1 MLNKERLLVIGLGNL
16 LMGDDG
22 AGIHIINELRKQNLP
37 EEVDII
43 DGGTGGVELID
54 ILASSRTVIVID
66 AIITNGNSITG
77 IRLFSPDAFIFN
89 KEENGY
95 SLHDVELTS
104 VLSLMRALDLE
115 IPEIKIVG
123 IPAVDISPR
132 IGLSEECSRVI
143 PEAVELIVEL
153 LQKRGL
159 AGRGANHDCL

>member
-1 MLNKERLLVIGLGNL
+1 LLNRDKLPVIGLGNL

-22 AGIHIINELRKQNLP
+22 AGIYVINELRKQNLP

-54 ILASSRTVIVID
+54 ILASSRTTIVID
-66 AIITNGNSITG
+66 AIMTHGNSITG
-77 IRLFSPDAFIFN
+77 IRLFSPDAFIFD
-89 KEENGY
+89 KEDNGY

-104 VLSLMRALDLE
+104 VLRLMRALDLE

-132 IGLSEECSRVI
+132 IGLSEECSRLI
-143 PEAVELIVEL
+143 PEAVELIVEV
-153 LQKRGL
+153 LQKKG
-159 AGRGANHDCL
+159 G

>member
-1 MLNKERLLVIGLGNL
+1 MNKDKLLVIGLGNL

-22 AGIHIINELRKQNLP
+22 AGIHVINELRKQNMP

-43 DGGTGGVELID
+43 EGGTGGVELID

-66 AIITNGNSITG
+66 AITTHGNNITG
-77 IRLFSPDAFIFN
+77 VRLFSPDAFIFD
-89 KEENGY
+89 KEDNGY

-104 VLSLMRALDLE
+104 VLRLMRALDLE

-143 PEAVELIVEL
+143 PEAVELIVKM
-153 LQKRGL
+153 LQKKGTCRKG
-159 AGRGANHDCL
+159 G

>member
-1 MLNKERLLVIGLGNL
+1 MNKDKLLVIGLGNL

-22 AGIHIINELRKQNLP
+22 AGIHVINELRKQNLP

-66 AIITNGNSITG
+66 AITTHGNNITG
-77 IRLFSPDAFIFN
+77 VRLFSPDAFIFD
-89 KEENGY
+89 KEDNGY

-104 VLSLMRALDLE
+104 VLSLMKALDLE

-123 IPAVDISPR
+123 IPAVDIRPR
-132 IGLSEECSRVI
+132 IGLSEECSRWI
-143 PEAVELIVEL
+143 PEAVELIVKM
-153 LQKRGL
+153 LQKKGTCRKG
-159 AGRGANHDCL
+159 G

>member
-1 MLNKERLLVIGLGNL
+1 MLNKDKLLVIGLGNL

-22 AGIHIINELRKQNLP
+22 AGIYVINELRKQNLP

-43 DGGTGGVELID
+43 DGGTVGVELID

-89 KEENGY
+89 KEDNGY

-143 PEAVELIVEL
+143 PEAVELIVKM
-153 LQKRGL
+153 LQEKGTCRKG
-159 AGRGANHDCL
+159 G

>member
-1 MLNKERLLVIGLGNL
+1 LLNRDKLPVIGLGNL

-22 AGIHIINELRKQNLP
+22 AGIYVINELRKQNLP

-66 AIITNGNSITG
+66 AIMTHGNSITG
-77 IRLFSPDAFIFN
+77 IRLFSPDAFIF
-89 KEENGY
+89 KEDNGY

-123 IPAVDISPR
+123 IPAADIRPR
-132 IGLSEECSRVI
+132 IGLSEECSRWI
-143 PEAVELIVEL
+143 PEAVELIVKM
-153 LQKRGL
+153 LQKKGTCRKG
-159 AGRGANHDCL
+159 G